1 MDFLFI
7 HNNYPAQFRVL
18 AHALAQDSSHR
29 VVYLTNRKDPE
40 VYPLPGVEV
49 RRFDLHRQVNSN
61 THHYLHATEASVLAG
76 QAVLRECA
84 ALASSGFRPRFIIY
98 HAGTGVGLYVSKIFP
113 DAKLI
118 GYFEWYF
125 SPENNLMLLGTD
137 EVDSACKAVSS
148 NFLILHDLEACHA
161 AVVPTDWQ
169 KKQFPRVYQAKLQV
183 VFDGLDTS
191 FFCPEKVDGSL
202 AFSDI
207 DREETF
213 DVLPD
218 QLLMSYATRGMEP
231 VRGFP
236 EFMRLLPGLLA
247 LYPSLRV
254 VIAGDDRCA
263 YSYAAP
269 SHDGSW
275 KRSMLAEL
283 GSFEG
288 EDRLHFVGSLPYGLY
303 RDLLRRSDLHC
314 YFSRPYVTSWS
325 LFEAVACHARLMV
338 NRGPHTSGLLPD
350 QAACWVDLDSPSSLF
365 SAASMLLDSAPSAR
379 ERLPASLLPSSLNIE
394 SALSGWQQVL
404 RLLSV

>member
-18 AHALAQDSSHR
+18 AHALAQNPSHR

-40 VYPLPGVEV
+40 VYPLAGVEV
-49 RRFDLHRQVNSN
+49 RRFDLHRQVNPN

-84 ALASSGFRPRFIIY
+84 ALASSGFSPRFVIY
-98 HAGTGVGLYVSKIFP
+98 HAGTGVGLYVSQIFP

-169 KKQFPRVYQAKLQV
+169 KKQFPAVYQGKLQV
-183 VFDGLDTS
+183 IFDGLDTS
-191 FFCPEKVDGSL
+191 FFCPEKVEKPL

-207 DREETF
+207 DRGVTI
-213 DVLPD
+213 DILPD

-236 EFMRLLPGLLA
+236 EFMRLLPDLLA
-247 LYPSLRV
+247 KYSSLHV

-269 SHDGSW
+269 GHDGSW

-288 EDRLHFVGSLPYGLY
+288 EDRIHFVGSLPYGLY

-314 YFSRPYVTSWS
+314 YFSRPYVPSWS
-325 LFEAVACHARLMV
+325 LFEAVACDARLMV

-350 QAACWVDLDSPSSLF
+350 QAACWVDLDSPSSV
-365 SAASMLLDSAPSAR
+365 SNTASMMLDSA
-379 ERLPASLLPSSLNIE
+379 LLSRGRSRMSSLPPSFNIE
-394 SALSGWQQVL
+394 SAMSGWQQVL
-404 RLLSV
+404 RTLLV